1 MRDYFKRH
9 RKNLL
14 VDIAIFFIL
23 IPLVQLLI
31 FQYIPTQVKD
41 SYFVLNTNSIT
52 LSSIFLQNY
61 THLAFGHIAGN
72 LELYLIIMGLIF
84 IMMEDRKRFYRD
96 MGIIFFIAPFI
107 ISIAT
112 LYKFS
117 LLNHAVN
124 IYGFSGIVATL
135 IGYFTYLFVSRLH
148 KLSNN
153 LIHRYFLLSSIF
165 IINGGLTYQ
174 VLGRHDSTPFIIIIV
189 GLALL
194 LLFNIKGL
202 MRLFKN
208 IFLFLSKLRKN
219 YAFLLVVVGG
229 LFLCYF
235 AIISLFL
242 LPSLMEIE
250 NTSIGFTNIIGH
262 FSGYVFGILIGYL
275 HIFAEYI
282 SKQKVNGR

>member
-1 MRDYFKRH
+1 M
-9 RKNLL
+9 

-23 IPLVQLLI
+23 VPLVQLLI
-31 FQYIPTQVKD
+31 FQYIPTSIKD
-41 SYFVLNTNSIT
+41 SYFVLNTNNIT
-52 LSSIFLQNY
+52 PSSIFLQNY

-72 LELYLIIMGLIF
+72 LELYLIIMVLIF
-84 IMMEDRKRFYRD
+84 ILRENRKRFYRD

-112 LYKFS
+112 LYEFS
-117 LLNHAVN
+117 LLGHTAN
-124 IYGFSGIVATL
+124 IYGFSGIVVTL
-135 IGYFTYLFVSRLH
+135 IGYFTYLFVNSLYR
-148 KLSNN
+148 LSNN
-153 LIHRYFLLSSIF
+153 LIHRYYFLSSIF

-174 VLGRHDSTPFIIIIV
+174 VLSRHDSVPFITIIV

-194 LLFNIKGL
+194 LLFNIKGII
-202 MRLFKN
+202 RLFKN
-208 IFLFLSKLRKN
+208 VFLFLSKLRGN
-219 YAFLLVVVGG
+219 YTLLLAIIGG

-282 SKQKVNGR
+282 SKRKANGR